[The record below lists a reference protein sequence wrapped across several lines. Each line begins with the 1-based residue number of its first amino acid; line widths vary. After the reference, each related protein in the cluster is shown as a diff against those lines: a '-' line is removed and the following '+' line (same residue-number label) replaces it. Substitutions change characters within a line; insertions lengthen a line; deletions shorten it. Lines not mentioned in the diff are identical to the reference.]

1 MPEEGSTQV
10 VTIAENYQ
18 KQEQAGLGRVGT
30 ARTILQGRRRKA
42 LCGDILQDRQRRG
55 TIAGPTKARIRFG
68 EIKIVRRIRKP
79 WEGKRPV

>member
-1 MPEEGSTQV
+1 MPVKKDQHKKGRNRQNGDV
-10 VTIAENYQ
+10 DIAGPTTYC
-18 KQEQAGLGRVGT
+18 KADD
-30 ARTILQGRRRKA
+30 ISQGRRRKA
-42 LCGDILQDRQRRG
+42 LCGD